1 MTAESVFDELAA
13 ELEPAGAVLGKMFGA
28 RGITF
33 KKKAFV
39 CLTSHHQLV
48 FKLGAGTD
56 AHAAALSVPGAELWD
71 PSGMGRPF
79 KDWVAVP
86 ATDAESLAP
95 LAEAALSYLQ
105 STLPAT

>member
-1 MTAESVFDELAA
+1 MTAEAVFDELAE
-13 ELEPAGAVLGKMFGA
+13 ELEPSGATPGKMFGA
-28 RGITF
+28 RGIIF

-39 CLTSHHQLV
+39 CLVQEHLA

-56 AHAAALSVPGAELWD
+56 AHATALALPGAELWD

-79 KDWVAVP
+79 KDWVAIP
-86 ATDAESLAP
+86 ATDAESLTP
-95 LAEAALSYLQ
+95 LAEAALAYLQ